1 MNKLNRRLFLKR
13 TTAVMVAGTLLP
25 GLFARKIFSQTITV
39 LPDISVIKGTNF
51 FENTVLAIKEL
62 GGMQKFVSKGQKVG
76 LLINSDFEI
85 PGAYT
90 NPDVSLA
97 VIKMCFDA
105 GASEVKC
112 LQNVKPEYWALSEKK
127 TEMENYLAKL
137 ANDDKNQF
145 PAKIEN
151 GGFTKKELPNS
162 IQLKEAEVIDSLFV
176 ADVMINMPIAK
187 HHSTTLYTGALKN
200 MMGVNTRATN
210 VFFHLNGPAK
220 NDPLFIA
227 QCIADINKMRPANLT
242 VVDATSFITT
252 GGPSGPGEVQVE
264 NKIIAGTNMVAI
276 DALGCS
282 YHGYEADEV
291 PTLVECEKA
300 GLGIK
305 DFTKLKIVEKEV

>member
-13 TTAVMVAGTLLP
+13 TTGLMVAGTILP
-25 GLFARKIFSQTITV
+25 GFFARKAFSQNSTLV
-39 LPDISVIKGTNF
+39 PDISVIQGSDF
-51 FENTVLAIKEL
+51 FENTILAIKEL
-62 GGMQKFVSKGQKVG
+62 GGMEKFVNKGQKIG
-76 LLINSDFEI
+76 LLINSGFEI

-97 VIKMCFDA
+97 VVKMCFDA

-112 LQNVKPEYWALSEKK
+112 LQYVKPEYWALSEKK
-127 TEMENYLAKL
+127 AEMEDYLVKL
-137 ANDDKNQF
+137 GNDDKNQF

-151 GGFTKKELPNS
+151 GGFTKKLLPNS
-162 IQLKEAEVIDSLFV
+162 VQLKEAEVVDSLFE
-176 ADVMINMPIAK
+176 ADVVINMPISK

-210 VFFHLNGPAK
+210 VIFHLNGSAK

-227 QCIADINKMRPANLT
+227 QCIADINKMRPADLT

-282 YHGYEADEV
+282 YHGYELDEV

-300 GLGIK
+300 GLGTK
-305 DFTKLKIVEKEV
+305 DFTKLNIVEKMV

>member
-1 MNKLNRRLFLKR
+1 MTKVNRRFFLKR
-13 TTAVMVAGTLLP
+13 TTGLMVAGALLP
-25 GLFARKIFSQTITV
+25 GVFARKAFAADKAT
-39 LPDISVIKGTNF
+39 LPDISIIKGENF
-51 FENTVLAIKEL
+51 FENTLLAIREL
-62 GGMQKFVSKGQKVG
+62 GGMEKFVAKGQKVG
-76 LLINSDFEI
+76 LLINSGFEI

-97 VIKMCFDA
+97 VVKMCFDA
-105 GASEVKC
+105 GAAEVKC
-112 LQNVKPEYWALSEKK
+112 LQYVKPEYWELSTKK
-127 TEMENYLAKL
+127 TEMEDYLAKL

-145 PAKIEN
+145 PAKFEN
-151 GGFTKKELPNS
+151 GGFTKRELPNS
-162 IQLKEAEVIDSLFV
+162 IQLKEAEVIDSLAE
-176 ADVMINMPIAK
+176 ADVIINMPIAK

-210 VFFHLNGPAK
+210 VKFHIDGPAK

-227 QCIADINKMRPANLT
+227 QCIADINKMRPADLT

-282 YHGYEADEV
+282 YHGYEPEEV

-300 GLGIK
+300 GLGTK
-305 DFTKLKIVEKEV
+305 DFTKLNIVEKEV